1 MFNRGLHMYMTQND
15 AFEKILH
22 FTVYYTLQCRQL
34 ARRWPSATFLLAP
47 APNQTFVQSNK
58 DVYYVQGITISLIN
72 NFC

>member
-1 MFNRGLHMYMTQND
+1 M
-15 AFEKILH
+15 II
-22 FTVYYTLQCRQL
+22 L

-72 NFC
+72 NFCLLFIPKKCILVVPRWSR